1 MDNKI
6 LEQTVNTTGE
16 DREKLDKIIAEHN
29 MNIIK
34 TGVDERQQLLANSM
48 FTLDKEIR
56 ESWDKFNH

>member
-6 LEQTVNTTGE
+6 LEQMINTTGE
-16 DREKLDKIIAEHN
+16 DREKLDRIIAEHN

-34 TGVDERQQLLANSM
+34 TGIDERQQLLANSIS
-48 FTLDKEIR
+48 TLDKEIR